1 MDKLVYDEIMKTI
14 NFTREEISF
23 VNEKEYLVD
32 PVIVNNHL
40 NEEEKESRSFFVAD
54 IENLNEMS
62 IEMETL
68 IIDGLIEKIKRFV
81 SLQEP
86 LDIKIKDVNF
96 KEIISDF
103 PFASEN
109 YQRLLYSFNYLKNE
123 NILELV
129 SHLNIKQKYALYT
142 FDMIMKFYEETPKI
156 MIAVKKE
163 LNKFSYEEL
172 NNIFKESNPNKYYN
186 NVSEAFYNN
195 DKIKKEIVQ
204 FEKELLNNILG
215 KNNKMEERNFK
226 KRI

>member
-40 NEEEKESRSFFVAD
+40 NEEEKESHSFFVAD

-62 IEMETL
+62 VEMETL
-68 IIDGLIEKIKRFV
+68 IIDILIEKIKRFV

-86 LDIKIKDVNF
+86 LDVKIKNVNF
-96 KEIISDF
+96 KEIITDF

-109 YQRLLYSFNYLKNE
+109 YQRLLYSFDYLKNE
-123 NILELV
+123 DILELV

-186 NVSEAFYNN
+186 NVSESFYNN
-195 DKIKKEIVQ
+195 DKTKKEIVQ

-215 KNNKMEERNFK
+215 KNTEINERNFK